1 MILNFYSGGSLLSL
15 ICFTTAL
22 DHPQRAVGGLYRSA
36 KFGWNWQ
43 CSFED
48 MSFNVMGFGLKMPFH
63 VPFFGLFGVKMGTA
77 ELLTVLF
84 VYECNNLGLTSNESN
99 SVKLVLRFSLWRK
112 QKLG

>member
-1 MILNFYSGGSLLSL
+1 MASDRHLVFVLRQ
-15 ICFTTAL
+15 FATTQKGQKEWL
-22 DHPQRAVGGLYRSA
+22 VVFIAVCRCA
-36 KFGWNWQ
+36 KFGWDYQ
-43 CSFED
+43 RTCED
-48 MSFNVMGFGLKMPFH
+48 VSFNVMGFGLKMPFH